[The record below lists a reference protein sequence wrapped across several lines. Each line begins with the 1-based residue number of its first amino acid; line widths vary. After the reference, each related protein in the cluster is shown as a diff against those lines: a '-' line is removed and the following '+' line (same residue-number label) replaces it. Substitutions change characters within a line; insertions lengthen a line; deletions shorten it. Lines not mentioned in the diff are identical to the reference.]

1 MNKLIFKL
9 SSVCVAV
16 SGIFLTAC
24 DQLKQNARSVE
35 SSYQKT
41 SSNTIIYT
49 NVVQTLQNIRRD
61 LPSEARLI
69 VLDGRVL
76 LVGYVDSGQEH
87 IEVINAIWRINGV
100 KEVVDHLEHVA
111 PSEKTGFD
119 LKNAFVKTQLDT
131 MFLTNSAL
139 HYGHFE
145 YVIFKKNLYV
155 LASVSSG
162 AEKDAFYAM
171 VKKTPTIQ
179 KVFFYSTDKQ

>member
-1 MNKLIFKL
+1 MNKITKL
-9 SSVCVAV
+9 LSCVFLGV
-16 SGIFLTAC
+16 GVLCLTAC
-24 DQLKQNARSVE
+24 DQLKQNASTVE

-41 SSNTIIYT
+41 SSDTVIYT

-76 LVGYVDSGQEH
+76 LVGYVASAQEH
-87 IEVINAIWRINGV
+87 IDVINAIWRINGV

-111 PSEKTGFD
+111 PNEKTGFD
-119 LKNAFVKTQLDT
+119 LKNAFIKTQLDT
-131 MFLTNSAL
+131 MFLTNPAL
-139 HYGHFE
+139 RYGHFE

-155 LASVSSG
+155 LACTSSG

>member
-1 MNKLIFKL
+1 MNKFIVKL
-9 SSVCVAV
+9 SYTSLAA
-16 SGIFLTAC
+16 GMMFLTAC
-24 DQLKQNARSVE
+24 DQLKQNASSVE

-41 SSNTIIYT
+41 SSDTVIYT

-76 LVGYVDSGQEH
+76 LVGYVASAQEH
-87 IEVINAIWRINGV
+87 IDTINAIWRINGV

-111 PSEKTGFD
+111 PNEKTGFD
-119 LKNAFVKTQLDT
+119 LKNAFIKTQLDT

-139 HYGHFE
+139 RYGHFE

-155 LASVSSG
+155 LACTSSG